1 MRRIVVTS
9 ALPYANGSIHLGH
22 LVEYIQT
29 DIWAR
34 SQKMAENEC
43 LYICADDSHGTPIM
57 LKAKELEVTPE
68 ELIKKTY
75 DEHVKDF
82 KDFQIE
88 FDNFHTTHSDENK
101 KISEEI
107 YKSLKDKGNIISKE
121 IEQFY
126 DNEAKMFLPDR
137 FIKGECPK
145 CGAKDQYGDSCE
157 ECGATYSPTDV
168 KNPISTVSN
177 TTPVRK
183 KTEHVFFQLSSYESF
198 LKDWMQNNDIQR
210 EIKNK
215 LSEWLEGGLVD
226 WDITRDKPY
235 FGFEI
240 PDLKDKYF
248 YVWLD
253 APIGYIAS
261 HKNYCDK
268 NEKNYLDDWKED
280 SKTELYHFIGKDIA
294 YFHGLFWPAML
305 EGAGLKKPNGVF
317 CHGFLTI
324 DGEKMSKSRGT
335 FFNARTYLNHLQPD
349 YLRYYFSSRL
359 TSKIEDIDLS
369 FDDFMT
375 RVNSDL
381 VGKII
386 NIGSRCAKFINK
398 DFNDQ
403 LSKEIGNKLL
413 LDSLLSKKDEIIA
426 NYESRN
432 FATNIRIITSLSDEV
447 NKYLDEEKPWVKI
460 KDQDTKE
467 SVQTICSDG
476 INAFRMIMT
485 YLKPVLPEIAS
496 KVESLLNADP
506 FNYQNICNIIL
517 DHKINAFEPLI
528 TRIEK
533 ESIEKMKDENKQ
545 ESTVSEGTDKITIDD
560 FIKVYLRI
568 AKVINVKEIEDSRK
582 LLELEVD
589 LGDETRTVFAGIKK
603 SYSPDELIGKSV
615 VVIANLK
622 PRKMKFGVSNGMVL
636 ATQHDGEI
644 IILQPEKDVPPG
656 SKIS

>member
-280 SKTELYHFIGKDIA
+280 SKTELY
-294 YFHGLFWPAML
+294 
-305 EGAGLKKPNGVF
+305 
-317 CHGFLTI
+317 
-324 DGEKMSKSRGT
+324 
-335 FFNARTYLNHLQPD
+335 
-349 YLRYYFSSRL
+349 
-359 TSKIEDIDLS
+359 LS
-369 FDDFMT
+369 
-375 RVNSDL
+375 
-381 VGKII
+381 
-386 NIGSRCAKFINK
+386 
-398 DFNDQ
+398 
-403 LSKEIGNKLL
+403 
-413 LDSLLSKKDEIIA
+413 
-426 NYESRN
+426 
-432 FATNIRIITSLSDEV
+432 
-447 NKYLDEEKPWVKI
+447 
-460 KDQDTKE
+460 
-467 SVQTICSDG
+467 
-476 INAFRMIMT
+476 
-485 YLKPVLPEIAS
+485 
-496 KVESLLNADP
+496 
-506 FNYQNICNIIL
+506 
-517 DHKINAFEPLI
+517 LI
-528 TRIEK
+528 HI
-533 ESIEKMKDENKQ
+533 
-545 ESTVSEGTDKITIDD
+545 
-560 FIKVYLRI
+560 
-568 AKVINVKEIEDSRK
+568 
-582 LLELEVD
+582 
-589 LGDETRTVFAGIKK
+589 
-603 SYSPDELIGKSV
+603 
-615 VVIANLK
+615 
-622 PRKMKFGVSNGMVL
+622 
-636 ATQHDGEI
+636 
-644 IILQPEKDVPPG
+644 
-656 SKIS
+656 

>member
-369 FDDFMT
+369 FDDFMA

-560 FIKVYLRI
+560 FIKVDLRI
-568 AKVINVKEIEDSRK
+568 AKVINVKEIEDSRR